1 MSKFIH
7 EIYEIYEVITRFKE
21 FNLTLILGDYGQKNR
36 KSKEISVGN
45 TSKKSG
51 GNWVSLSV
59 SILKYRA
66 GGTRSRG
73 VGGIQGPKFWL
84 NKKQKKNLYYRLPPL
99 QILDFPPTL
108 SLIFYEIVLE
118 YLNTVIINFKD
129 HHNSVALNTA
139 CPTRIWA

>member
-7 EIYEIYEVITRFKE
+7 ETFKVITRFKE
-21 FNLTLILGDYGQKNR
+21 FNLKINTWRSSQQEPKKAKKLACETLPKR
-36 KSKEISVGN
+36 VVEIG
-45 TSKKSG
+45 
-51 GNWVSLSV
+51 SLSV

-66 GGTRSRG
+66 GGTRSRE
-73 VGGIQGPKFWL
+73 VGGIQGPRFWL
-84 NKKQKKNLYYRLPPL
+84 KKKQKKFVLPIAPL

-139 CPTRIWA
+139 CPTRICI